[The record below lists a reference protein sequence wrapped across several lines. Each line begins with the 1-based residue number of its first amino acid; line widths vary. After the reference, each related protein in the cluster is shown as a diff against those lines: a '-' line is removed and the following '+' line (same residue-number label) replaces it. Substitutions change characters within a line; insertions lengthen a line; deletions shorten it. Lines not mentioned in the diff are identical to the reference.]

1 MSERRSARPR
11 KTLDYAKLEDDSDEE
26 FFTETLSNPKKKK
39 DKDNDDWQLPVDD
52 EPFDK
57 KQAKKTDRIKSKERK
72 PPKESKQAQKI
83 TMVSP
88 GALKSVNSVANSE
101 TVEQLEITKSHQ
113 FPTTPKTS
121 IPSCVGNFSRT
132 GLSSTSTP
140 SPQPSERL
148 HFAVTPT
155 SGLRVGLSRNQK
167 LRSLHTNIRIS

>member
-1 MSERRSARPR
+1 MSERRSVRPR

-26 FFTETLSNPKKKK
+26 FFAETPSNPKKKK
-39 DKDNDDWQLPVDD
+39 DKDKDDWLVPVDD
-52 EPFDK
+52 ESFDK
-57 KQAKKTDRIKSKERK
+57 TQARKTDKIKSKEKK
-72 PPKESKQAQKI
+72 PPKESKQAQK
-83 TMVSP
+83 TTTVSP
-88 GALKSVNSVANSE
+88 GALKSANSVASSE
-101 TVEQLEITKSHQ
+101 TVEQLEMTKSHQ

-132 GLSSTSTP
+132 GLSSTSTA

-155 SGLRVGLSRNQK
+155 SGLRLGLSRNQK